1 MIFNWSLSSANW
13 EGSSTTNTIEVTF
26 NQGDVGTVSTYAKNG
41 CGEGAAFTLNIT
53 STVGI
58 EDIISHTA
66 IYPNP
71 ATDYIIVTD
80 LNNRNIEI
88 LDISGK
94 LILTKKI
101 NSDRYKLNISSLKP
115 GSYILKLSE
124 NNKITS
130 TILIIQ

>member
-1 MIFNWSLSSANW
+1 M
-13 EGSSTTNTIEVTF
+13 
-26 NQGDVGTVSTYAKNG
+26 
-41 CGEGAAFTLNIT
+41 
-53 STVGI
+53 
-58 EDIISHTA
+58 
-66 IYPNP
+66 
-71 ATDYIIVTD
+71 IVTD